1 LMARPVRGHHRHMA
15 QHWTSPMT
23 RTALKFGRVF
33 RAQSRPGGG
42 FEIAEADSDAR
53 RMRIELDAI
62 RARFAD
68 HA

>member
-1 LMARPVRGHHRHMA
+1 
-15 QHWTSPMT
+15 MT
-23 RTALKFGRVF
+23 RTASKLGRVF
-33 RAQSRPGGG
+33 RAQSRPGCR

-62 RARFAD
+62 RARFHD

>member
-1 LMARPVRGHHRHMA
+1 
-15 QHWTSPMT
+15 MT
-23 RTALKFGRVF
+23 RTASKLGRVF

-42 FEIAEADSDAR
+42 FEIAEADSDVR

-62 RARFAD
+62 RARFPD